1 MSKPARGYELLD
13 KTSKDPVKAERVAI
27 RAGMTTAVAFK
38 LIGRS
43 CLYQLVANESLMV
56 AGNPEAL
63 HQMRIGLRRLRAAV
77 SVFSE
82 TVADAEVAAIKREL
96 NWVGSLL
103 GNARDI
109 DVMIGKV
116 LHPLKKKHRD
126 EPGISALLAQSEK
139 RRAHAY
145 RAAATAVGSARYRK
159 VLLATAAWIEAGA
172 WSTTGHKAAMV
183 LREQPI
189 ELFALD
195 ELARRH
201 EKVRKLG
208 KHLDALDVLGR
219 HKFRIRIKKLRY
231 ATAFFSGLIKGKRNR
246 KSCNV
251 ALDSLK
257 RLQDALGKLND
268 TAMLKASRPNRI
280 RSTHD
285 RTSAAVLLLSHQQ
298 ARVQPLKKVASKAYK
313 DFAAVKPFWA

>member
-1 MSKPARGYELLD
+1 MLD
-13 KTSKDPVKAERVAI
+13 KTSKGPIKAEHVAV
-27 RAGMTTAVAFK
+27 RRGMTTAVAFK

-109 DVMIGKV
+109 DVMIGEV

-172 WSTTGHKAAMV
+172 WSTTGQKAAKV
-183 LREQPI
+183 LRERPI

-201 EKVRKLG
+201 KKVRKRG
-208 KHLDALDVLGR
+208 KHMDALDVLSR
-219 HKFRIRIKKLRY
+219 HQFRIRIKKLRY

-246 KSCNV
+246 KRCDA
-251 ALDSLK
+251 ALVSMK
-257 RLQDALGKLND
+257 HLQDALGGLND
-268 TAMLKASRPNRI
+268 IAVREATRPSQTGAMSA
-280 RSTHD
+280 RSF
-285 RTSAAVLLLSHQQ
+285 SAGLLLRHQQ
-298 ARVQPLKKVASKAYK
+298 ARVQPLKKIASKAYK
-313 DFAAVKPFWA
+313 DVAAVKPFWT